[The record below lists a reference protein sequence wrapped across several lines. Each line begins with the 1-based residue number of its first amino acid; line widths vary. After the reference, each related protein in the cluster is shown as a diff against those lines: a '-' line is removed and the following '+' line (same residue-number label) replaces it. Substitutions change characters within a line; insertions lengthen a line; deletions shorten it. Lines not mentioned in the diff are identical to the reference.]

1 MELREI
7 LGEEMCKKEG
17 MDMIKVSIILPVYN
31 EGQYLRQCL
40 DSILTQT
47 LNDIEIICV
56 DDGSTDNSL
65 QILQDYAK
73 QDSRIKVL
81 TQKNQFAGV
90 ARNHGMKYAQGKYL
104 SFLDSDDY
112 FEADMLEKMYSRA
125 EETEADIVIC
135 RYAEHCEEGGQLSL
149 PGWSFEDLFFKR
161 KDIFNGNSLYCAGIF
176 QITKGWAWDKLFR
189 RDFVQKCG
197 YEFPDFRS
205 SEDGFFVYM
214 LMARAGRISY
224 MDDVLA
230 VHRVNNVRSLSN
242 TKEQDWMNGFK
253 MWQTIGRELKKQG
266 IYEIY
271 KQSFLNELAFFLVWY
286 VDSMKVQEVCGQCLD
301 YIKNEIEPEFGI
313 LECGKDY
320 FFNEE
325 VWEWYKENISV

>member
-1 MELREI
+1 MV
-7 LGEEMCKKEG
+7 
-17 MDMIKVSIILPVYN
+17 KVSVILPVYN
-31 EGQYLRQCL
+31 EEQYLQQCL
-40 DSILTQT
+40 DSICTQT
-47 LNDIEIICV
+47 LKEIEIICI
-56 DDGSTDNSL
+56 DDGSTDSSL
-65 QILQDYAK
+65 QILQNYAK

-112 FEADMLEKMYSRA
+112 FEIDMLEKMYLQA
-125 EETEADIVIC
+125 ENTEADIVIC
-135 RYAEHCEEGGQLSL
+135 RYAEHCEESGELTL

-161 KDIFNGNSLYCAGIF
+161 KDLFSGASLYCGGIF

-214 LMARAGRISY
+214 LMARAERISY

-242 TKEQDWMNGFK
+242 TKENDWLNGFK
-253 MWQTIGRELKKQG
+253 MWQMIGRELKKQG
-266 IYEIY
+266 IYEVY

-286 VDSMKVQEVCGQCLD
+286 VDSMKVPEVCRQCLE
-301 YIKNEIEPEFGI
+301 YIREEIEPEFGI
-313 LECGKDY
+313 LDCGKDY

-325 VWEWYKENISV
+325 VWEWYVEIVRVC